1 MKLSIKYKPKCF
13 DRPWLIKREGGEY
26 SQHAHLKSKKDAEKV
41 RRLIDI
47 GKYPY
52 NKDFKIAMQRLLTEE
67 EFKKLD
73 KKSRYVNY
81 SKFSKF

>member
-1 MKLSIKYKPKCF
+1 MKLSIKYKPRCN

-26 SQHAHLKSKKDAEKV
+26 KQHAHLKTKKDVEKV

-73 KKSRYVNY
+73 KKTRYVNN
-81 SKFSKF
+81 SKIARI

>member
-13 DRPWLIKREGGEY
+13 ERPWLIKREGGAY
-26 SQHAHLKSKKDAEKV
+26 KQHAHLKTKKDAEKV

-81 SKFSKF
+81 SKISKF

>member
-13 DRPWLIKREGGEY
+13 DRPWLIKREGGAY
-26 SQHAHLKSKKDAEKV
+26 KQHAHLKTRKDAEKV

-52 NKDFKIAMQRLLTEE
+52 CKDFKIAMQRLLTEE

-73 KKSRYVNY
+73 KKTRYVNY

>member
-1 MKLSIKYKPKCF
+1 MKLSIRYKPRCN
-13 DRPWLIKREGGEY
+13 DRPRLIKREGGRYE
-26 SQHAHLKSKKDAEKV
+26 QHAHLKSKKDAEKV

-73 KKSRYVNY
+73 KKSRYVNN

>member
-13 DRPWLIKREGGEY
+13 ERPWLIKREGGAY
-26 SQHAHLKSKKDAEKV
+26 SQHAHLKTKKDAEKV

-47 GKYPY
+47 NKYPY

-73 KKSRYVNY
+73 KKTRYVNY